1 MRIGLIL
8 AALLSAAASK
18 REPSPPAAVPRAPI
32 EVACAL
38 RERRSVADF
47 DLHQPAFCETHG
59 RELRAALAGR

>member
-1 MRIGLIL
+1 
-8 AALLSAAASK
+8 
-18 REPSPPAAVPRAPI
+18 VPRPDLEQRLREQPGRIPSWSAT
-32 EVACAL
+32 CAL